1 MKWTDFVLIVVLLVT
16 SVLFITT
23 SKVSNGTVIIQYEN
37 KIIGRYPIN
46 LDKKITF
53 KGALGKM
60 EIEIKNGKVRMRESK
75 CPLQLC
81 IKQGWISSPSVPIV
95 CVPNKVIV
103 YIKDNAKQDL
113 MTK

>member
-1 MKWTDFVLIVVLLVT
+1 MKWTDLILIVGLLAT
-16 SVLFITT
+16 SVFFITT

-37 KIIGRYPIN
+37 KVIGRYPIDIN
-46 LDKKITF
+46 KKVTF
-53 KGALGKM
+53 EGALGEM
-60 EIEIKNGKVRMRESK
+60 AIEIKNGKVRMIESK

-103 YIKDNAKQDL
+103 YIKNNTEQDL